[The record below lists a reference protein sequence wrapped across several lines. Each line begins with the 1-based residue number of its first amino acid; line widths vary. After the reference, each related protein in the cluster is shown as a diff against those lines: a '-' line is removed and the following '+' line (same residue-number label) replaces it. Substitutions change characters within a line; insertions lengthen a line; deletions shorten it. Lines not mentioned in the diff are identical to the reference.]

1 MEVIY
6 MKILITGL
14 EPELLKAL
22 QNGLNHFGLNVDVA
36 GDGNRC
42 YEMICANHYDLAV
55 LDCEVPRMNLGDIA
69 KEIKKKEFNTKILI
83 LSDKEN
89 PGAVC
94 EKAREIAEDILYK
107 PFDYGEL
114 VSKIRSLT
122 KEEEKPDLTVLKCSG
137 LTVDLKNRKVFSGEK
152 ERITLTPKEYK
163 ILEFL
168 VKNAGVIVSA
178 EDIVNYVWGDKAD
191 YSSVSVKVHISKMRK
206 KVSDSLNKDPLLTVR
221 GGGYMF
227 MQGL

>member
-1 MEVIY
+1 

-14 EPELLKAL
+14 EPEYLSAL
-22 QNGLNHFGLNVDVA
+22 QNGLDHFGIEVDVT
-36 GDGNRC
+36 GDGTRC
-42 YEMICANHYDLAV
+42 YEMVCANHYDLAV
-55 LDCEVPRMNLGDIA
+55 LDCDVPRMNLDQIA
-69 KEIKKKEFNTKILI
+69 VELKKKEQKTKLLV
-83 LSDKEN
+83 LSDKER
-89 PGAVC
+89 ASIMSAKV
-94 EKAREIAEDILYK
+94 REATEDVLYK

-122 KEEEKPDLTVLKCSG
+122 RAEEKPDTTVLKCSG
-137 LTVDLKNRKVFSGEK
+137 LTVDLKTRKVFAGTN
-152 ERITLTPKEYK
+152 ERVSLTPKEYR

-206 KVSDSLNKDPLLTVR
+206 KVSDALNKDPLLTVR

>member
-1 MEVIY
+1 

-14 EPELLKAL
+14 EPEFLTAL
-22 QNGLNHFGLNVDVA
+22 QNGLAHFGFDVDVT
-36 GDGNRC
+36 GDGTRC
-42 YEMICANHYDLAV
+42 YEMVCANHYDLAV
-55 LDCEVPRMNLGDIA
+55 LDCDVPRMNLDEIA
-69 KEIKKKEFNTKILI
+69 LEVKKKEYKTKILI
-83 LSDKEN
+83 LSNKSN
-89 PGAVC
+89 TSTMSAKV
-94 EKAREIAEDILYK
+94 REVTEDILYK

-122 KEEEKPDLTVLKCSG
+122 KQEEKPDLTVLKCSG
-137 LTVDLKNRKVFSGEK
+137 LTVDLKNRKVFAGTN
-152 ERITLTPKEYK
+152 ERVTLTPKEYR

-206 KVSDSLNKDPLLTVR
+206 KVSDALNKDPLLTVR

>member
-1 MEVIY
+1 

-14 EPELLKAL
+14 ETELLTAL
-22 QNGLNHFGLNVDVA
+22 QNGLNHFGLNVDVT
-36 GDGNRC
+36 GDGTRC
-42 YEMICANHYDLAV
+42 YEMICANHYELAV
-55 LDCEVPRMNLGDIA
+55 LDCDVPRMSLEDIA
-69 KEIKKKEFNTKILI
+69 NGLKKNEFETKILI
-83 LSDKEN
+83 VSEKEN
-89 PGAVC
+89 SNAIC
-94 EKAREIAEDILYK
+94 EKMKEMAEDILYK

-114 VSKIRSLT
+114 VSKIRTLT
-122 KEEEKPDLTVLKCSG
+122 KEEEKPDLSVIKCSG
-137 LTVDLKNRKVFSGEK
+137 LTVDLINRKVFTDEK
-152 ERITLTPKEYK
+152 ERIILTPKEYK